1 MASVEIL
8 LEHFGAAPPQAIL
21 DLGCGAGALVESLRA
36 QRFDAW
42 GCDIAGSDTSDF
54 AADAATMGYLR
65 PIEMQPYRLPFE
77 DNRFDFVISSQVLEH
92 VMDYTA
98 TFREV
103 RRVLKPGGIS
113 LHTFPSRYVLIEPH
127 TFIPLASVIK
137 SRSWLR
143 LWALLG
149 VRNGYQA
156 GKSAREVAEL
166 NRAYLAGHTRY
177 LPARR
182 ILKHARAFAE
192 AAFREDV
199 FFLPGAAERQARSL
213 RKRLFVRLGG
223 DRMRLWLFRTF
234 NMRALY
240 LKK

>member
-1 MASVEIL
+1 MTSIETL
-8 LEHFGAAPPQAIL
+8 LDHFGAVPPQAIL

-36 QRFDAW
+36 HGFDAW
-42 GCDIAGSDTSDF
+42 GCDIPGSDASDF
-54 AADAATMGYLR
+54 AADAATKGCLR

-77 DNRFDFVISSQVLEH
+77 DNRFDYVISSQVLEH
-92 VMDYTA
+92 VMDYDA
-98 TFREV
+98 TFAEI

-113 LHTFPSRYVLIEPH
+113 LHTFPARHVLIEPH
-127 TFIPLASVIK
+127 VFVPLASVI
-137 SRSWLR
+137 RCRPWLR

-149 VRNGYQA
+149 VRNDYQA

-182 ILKHARAFAE
+182 ILAHARAFAE

-223 DRMRLWLFRTF
+223 DRLRLWLFRTF